1 MELHILLFPIEVLYV
16 VRSELWMLVSSS
28 WAAAQTILG
37 EKCEQIQDD
46 SPFEKVYKHKILFY
60 ES

>member
-1 MELHILLFPIEVLYV
+1 
-16 VRSELWMLVSSS
+16 MLVSSS